1 MVVGAP
7 ALEGRL
13 VDSALEPHLL
23 QDLGRDLLDRAGRR
37 VEPRDTMA
45 AHQPLGVL
53 DLVAAVLESCVAAVG
68 PPLAADLGQALLLNR
83 QAIEPLEVRLYRRR
97 QDAAVEVVGGQ
108 RYVRRQDAELK
119 RHVEASGRLA
129 AAGYPDQDHIGAA

>member
-13 VDSALEPHLL
+13 VDPALELHLL

-37 VEPRDTMA
+37 VEPRDAVT
-45 AHQPLGVL
+45 AHQSLGVL
-53 DLVAAVLESCVAAVG
+53 DLVAAVLEPRVAAVG
-68 PPLAADLGQALLLNR
+68 PPLAADLGQAFRCDR
-83 QAIEPLEVRLYRRR
+83 QAIESLEVRLYGRR

-108 RYVRRQDAELK
+108 RYVRRPDAELQ
-119 RHVEASGRLA
+119 RQVEASGRLA
-129 AAGYPDQDHIGAA
+129 AAGYPD